1 MASEKKVSES
11 VKHYVNKFKLLN
23 YGRRGAYRLFA
34 DTYDSTDEQKKEFLK
49 LWKLKRLRI
58 RYQMTMLKIMSAKD
72 FTLKSL
78 NWMIKR

>member
-1 MASEKKVSES
+1 MASKKKVSES

-49 LWKLKRLRI
+49 LWKE
-58 RYQMTMLKIMSAKD
+58 D
-72 FTLKSL
+72 EDD
-78 NWMIKR
+78 